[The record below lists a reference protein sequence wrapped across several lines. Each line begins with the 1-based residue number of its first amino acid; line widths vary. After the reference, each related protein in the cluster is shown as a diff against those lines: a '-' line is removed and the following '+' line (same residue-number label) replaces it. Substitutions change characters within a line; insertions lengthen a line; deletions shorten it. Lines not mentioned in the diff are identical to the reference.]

1 VNQYNAFILAVTQE
15 SYDLNVHKSD
25 FTQVEDYANAIIVHL
40 SPYVAD
46 MGGLNSAT
54 EPQVHGVSV
63 RLPFNLQHWST
74 IPFGRGRRLPIRDH
88 GPPGEAVCKDS
99 ANASGNASS
108 PDEAAEVI
116 GGPLFQFIIG
126 CWIPESTFLQY
137 PGMHGERHSQTIE
150 AKWTT
155 SILRAAFSAK

>member
-1 VNQYNAFILAVTQE
+1 MVCP
-15 SYDLNVHKSD
+15 SD
-25 FTQVEDYANAIIVHL
+25 FLSIFNIGQPFLSGAVVGYQYEIMGRLGKRSAKTAPMPVETPV
-40 SPYVAD
+40 
-46 MGGLNSAT
+46 
-54 EPQVHGVSV
+54 V
-63 RLPFNLQHWST
+63 RTKLQKS
-74 IPFGRGRRLPIRDH
+74 L
-88 GPPGEAVCKDS
+88 
-99 ANASGNASS
+99 
-108 PDEAAEVI
+108 

>member
-1 VNQYNAFILAVTQE
+1 
-15 SYDLNVHKSD
+15 
-25 FTQVEDYANAIIVHL
+25 
-40 SPYVAD
+40 
-46 MGGLNSAT
+46 M
-54 EPQVHGVSV
+54 
-63 RLPFNLQHWST
+63 
-74 IPFGRGRRLPIRDH
+74 LPIRDH
-88 GPPGEAVCKDS
+88 RPPREAVCKDS
-99 ANASGNASS
+99 ANPSGNASS

-137 PGMHGERHSQTIE
+137 PGMHGEHHSQTIE